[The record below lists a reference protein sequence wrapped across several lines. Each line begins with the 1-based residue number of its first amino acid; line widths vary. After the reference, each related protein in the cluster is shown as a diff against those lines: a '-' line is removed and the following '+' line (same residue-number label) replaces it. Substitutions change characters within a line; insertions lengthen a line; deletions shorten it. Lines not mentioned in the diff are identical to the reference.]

1 VRGDPAEGDT
11 MAFIQIIEYHT
22 SKPDEM
28 RAVEEEWESSVGA
41 NRTTTRR
48 VLCQDR
54 DDPSRYLNIVW
65 FDSYESAM
73 ANSDLTVTRE
83 FANRMM
89 ALADGPATFFN
100 LDVVDDRE

>member
-1 VRGDPAEGDT
+1 

-22 SKPDEM
+22 SKPDEV
-28 RAVEEEWESSVGA
+28 RALGDEWEAAASTG
-41 NRTTTRR
+41 RTATRR

-73 ANSDLTVTRE
+73 ANSALPATQE
-83 FANRMM
+83 FSGRMM
-89 ALADGPATFFN
+89 GLADGPPTFFN
-100 LDVVDDRE
+100 LDVVEDVQ